1 MLCLLLISFHLR
13 YSHETEPAEWIV
25 NGYSIFQH
33 LLSPKFL
40 CHTANPPGGEI
51 TVRTLKNWC
60 GSTDVLLTH
69 GGGVGGAEDD
79 ARQSSSPLVPVLSFP
94 TKENCKVLNVGC
106 GNSQL
111 GEHMLLS
118 GFSNIIN
125 VDYSEVVIQQ
135 STSYFSFML
144 STTLILLSFI
154 FLANKFTNSCCTLQS
169 EWQVW

>member
-1 MLCLLLISFHLR
+1 M
-13 YSHETEPAEWIV
+13 
-25 NGYSIFQH
+25 
-33 LLSPKFL
+33 
-40 CHTANPPGGEI
+40 
-51 TVRTLKNWC
+51 
-60 GSTDVLLTH
+60 LLTH
-69 GGGVGGAEDD
+69 GGGGVGGSEDD

-135 STSYFSFML
+135 STSNFTFML
-144 STTLILLSFI
+144 SITLMLSYI
-154 FLANKFTNSCCTLQS
+154 SC
-169 EWQVW
+169 